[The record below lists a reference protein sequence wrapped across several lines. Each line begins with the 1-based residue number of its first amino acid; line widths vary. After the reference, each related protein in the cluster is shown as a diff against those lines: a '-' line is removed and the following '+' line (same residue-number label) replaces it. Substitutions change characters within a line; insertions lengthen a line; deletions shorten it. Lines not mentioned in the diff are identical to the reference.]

1 MLSCT
6 AIKTSLEWITNV
18 SLTTSHFSLCTSNN
32 WRFILELIH
41 FIFLWIYYPQDISN
55 MQYAVWF
62 LNVIFFSLIC
72 RQEKSSNYKRVLHLA
87 VTRGHEVFRDNL
99 RVAYRGTSP
108 YHLDIKCW
116 KSENT
121 ASPKRREKNKILLR
135 QRDSRYK
142 YEIYMWKVIQ

>member
-1 MLSCT
+1 M
-6 AIKTSLEWITNV
+6 A
-18 SLTTSHFSLCTSNN
+18 FSLANFYCIFSLHVYFQQLTLYFWINS
-32 WRFILELIH
+32 LH
-41 FIFLWIYYPQDISN
+41 FLWIYYPQDISN

-99 RVAYRGTSP
+99 RVAYRGISP
-108 YHLDIKCW
+108 YHLDVKCW
-116 KSENT
+116 ESENT